1 MSREPRY
8 FTDPRYNR
16 AINELDNNWN
26 YALSMNLSKLDAL
39 CAEVCAEFEI
49 DLIGVLTFEQLE
61 PFYGGT
67 RDDRQA

>member
-16 AINELDNNWN
+16 AIKELDDNWER
-26 YALSMNLSKLDAL
+26 ALSMNLSKLDAL
-39 CAEVCAEFEI
+39 CAEVCAEVEA

-61 PFYGGT
+61 PFYGGAH
-67 RDDRQA
+67 D